1 MNYISVCS
9 GVEAASLAW
18 KPIGFEPLWFSEI
31 DAFPSAVLSQRYPE
45 VPNLGDILKINIERD
60 KNGKQIHSGNGVS
73 INIPDGVDILIGGT
87 PCQAFSIG
95 GNRLGT
101 FDPRGALCLRYTE
114 LLEQIRPR
122 WFIWENIPGVFSSNN
137 GEDFKCF
144 IRKINEIGYSCAWR
158 VLDAQYIRV
167 DGFPY
172 AVPQRRRR
180 VFVVGH
186 SSGDWRYPARV
197 LFEQD
202 MLYGNPKPS
211 RIKTRQ
217 QSTTNS
223 PRSPEET
230 IEYLSIGNGQVRCL
244 EIATNEIAQTL
255 DTMHDPPAILCYESH
270 QQDNRY
276 SELNECSC
284 TLNAHMGTGGNN
296 VPLVQYTADIYKP
309 LYIRRFTPIECERL
323 MGFPDNYTRIS
334 WRGRPEEKC
343 PKSYRYKA
351 CGNSMCVNVIRWLGQ
366 RIEIIDK
373 EIGGSYV

>member
-73 INIPDGVDILIGGT
+73 INIPNGVDILIGGT

-101 FDPRGALCLRYTE
+101 LDPRSALCLRYTE

-122 WFIWENIPGVFSSNN
+122 WFIWENVPGVFSSNN

-230 IEYLSIGNGQVRCL
+230 IEYLSIGNGQVHCL

-366 RIEIIDK
+366 RIEIIDE